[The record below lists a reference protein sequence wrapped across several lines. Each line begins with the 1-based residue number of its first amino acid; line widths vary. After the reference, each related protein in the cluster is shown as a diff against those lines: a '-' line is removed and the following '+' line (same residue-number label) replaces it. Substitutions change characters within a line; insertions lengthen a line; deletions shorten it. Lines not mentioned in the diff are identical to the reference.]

1 MQKVTQIKKSFH
13 IRELVKL
20 QPLTENQGLA
30 MAEWFS
36 GKHIALLGSAGTGKT
51 FLALYLALHQVLSG
65 EAANVV
71 LVRSAVPVR
80 DVGFLPGDYNE
91 KVTVFEDPYK
101 PMCDQLFPYTKCY
114 ENLKGGGY
122 INFFT
127 TSFVR
132 GITFYNSVVIVDEC
146 QSLNAHELDSIITR
160 LGDGCRLIL
169 CGDGVQSDLRG
180 KERAGFYQIVNI
192 LKQVDNFSIINFT
205 AEDIVRS
212 GFVRDYI
219 IARDSSGFEC

>member
-1 MQKVTQIKKSFH
+1 MQQVSKPQKSFH
-13 IRELVKL
+13 IRELTKL
-20 QPLTENQGLA
+20 QPLTDNQALA
-30 MAEWFS
+30 MSEWFS

-65 EAANVV
+65 EASTVV

-114 ENLKGGGY
+114 ENLKLGGY

-160 LGDGCRLIL
+160 LGDGCKLI
-169 CGDGVQSDLRG
+169 
-180 KERAGFYQIVNI
+180 
-192 LKQVDNFSIINFT
+192 
-205 AEDIVRS
+205 
-212 GFVRDYI
+212 
-219 IARDSSGFEC
+219 